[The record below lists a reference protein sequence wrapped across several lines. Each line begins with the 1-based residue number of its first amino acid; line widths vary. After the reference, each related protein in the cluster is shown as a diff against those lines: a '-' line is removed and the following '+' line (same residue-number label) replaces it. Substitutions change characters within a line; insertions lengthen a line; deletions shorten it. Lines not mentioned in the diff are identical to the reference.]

1 MKPAHIAVLALLAL
15 SACKSQSE
23 VASGTVTDP
32 DTGET
37 TRYPVKSD
45 RDDGTIDIR
54 TDNGTMQ
61 IRSGADAPMPAGFPA
76 YPGATANGGS
86 AIFNATGAN
95 GGSGGMTSFLTDD
108 PPEKVIAFYRD
119 AATRQGY
126 AINAEANMG
135 PMRMIG
141 SEGKD
146 GKGGFQLMVQRD
158 PASGKTSATL
168 LAAADK

>member
-1 MKPAHIAVLALLAL
+1 M
-15 SACKSQSE
+15 
-23 VASGTVTDP
+23 
-32 DTGET
+32 T
-37 TRYPVKSD
+37 T
-45 RDDGTIDIR
+45 
-54 TDNGTMQ
+54 
-61 IRSGADAPMPAGFPA
+61 
-76 YPGATANGGS
+76 
-86 AIFNATGAN
+86 
-95 GGSGGMTSFLTDD
+95 FLTDD